1 MRTLKHIGKMAKTK
15 ENVLVVFR
23 TLPGDSGS
31 ALVLPTAGLSDLYHD
46 AVNQL
51 VETIQ
56 AQESFEFGEI
66 LFTRMFPDGRPMLR
80 ALRADGLM
88 HKVPTDS
95 VVMMPT
101 PNDEILLSDLNVLI
115 AEQRNCAVDDLCQF
129 VSGAKANAAANE
141 HADPVNDLGRDVG
154 EPTNARQHQ
163 PAVSPLQANQNSVLS
178 DADIARSYRSQ
189 AEALLKEA
197 AELRKQADDLDPPV
211 VVTAVAE
218 SVESKPVVSVQAKPE
233 VAKTATKVP
242 ATKAPV
248 AKTATKV
255 TATKA
260 PVAKT
265 TTAVK
270 TTTPGNTTSTVVES
284 KETADI

>member
-51 VETIQ
+51 VESIQ

-154 EPTNARQHQ
+154 EPSNARQHQ
-163 PAVSPLQANQNSVLS
+163 PQPAVAPLQANQNSVLS

-197 AELRKQADDLDPPV
+197 AELRKQADDLDPPAV
-211 VVTAVAE
+211 VAE
-218 SVESKPVVSVQAKPE
+218 VVQVVESKPVATVQTKP
-233 VAKTATKVP
+233 V
-242 ATKAPV
+242 V

-260 PVAKT
+260 PVSKT
-265 TTAVK
+265 TTAKSTTAAK
-270 TTTPGNTTSTVVES
+270 TATKPNTVAKSTVAES
-284 KETADI
+284 KETSEA

>member
-1 MRTLKHIGKMAKTK
+1 MRTLKHIGKIAKTK

-80 ALRADGLM
+80 ALRADGLL
-88 HKVPTDS
+88 HKVPTDQ
-95 VVMMPT
+95 VIMMPT
-101 PNDEILLSDLNVLI
+101 LNDEILLSDLNVLI

-141 HADPVNDLGRDVG
+141 NADPVQDLGRDVG
-154 EPTNARQHQ
+154 EPVRAQ
-163 PAVSPLQANQNSVLS
+163 PQVAPLQANSNAVLS
-178 DADIARSYRSQ
+178 DADIAKSYRSQ
-189 AEALLKEA
+189 AESLLKEA
-197 AELRKQADDLDPPV
+197 AELRKQADDLDPP
-211 VVTAVAE
+211 AA
-218 SVESKPVVSVQAKPE
+218 SVQVKPVVE
-233 VAKTATKVP
+233 
-242 ATKAPV
+242 
-248 AKTATKV
+248 KTATKV

-260 PVAKT
+260 PVAKVQAKPT
-265 TTAVK
+265 TKAKTTAK
-270 TTTPGNTTSTVVES
+270 VVES
-284 KETADI
+284 KETSDA

>member
-1 MRTLKHIGKMAKTK
+1 MRTLKHIGKIAKTK

-80 ALRADGLM
+80 ALRADGLL
-88 HKVPTDS
+88 HKVPTDQ
-95 VVMMPT
+95 VIMMPT
-101 PNDEILLSDLNVLI
+101 LNDEILLSDLNVLI

-141 HADPVNDLGRDVG
+141 NADPVQDLGRDVG
-154 EPTNARQHQ
+154 EPVRAQ
-163 PAVSPLQANQNSVLS
+163 PQVAPLQANSNAVLS
-178 DADIARSYRSQ
+178 DADIAKSYRSQ
-189 AEALLKEA
+189 AESLLKEA
-197 AELRKQADDLDPPV
+197 AELRKQADDLDPPAV
-211 VVTAVAE
+211 V
-218 SVESKPVVSVQAKPE
+218 VESKPVAK
-233 VAKTATKVP
+233 VTSKV
-242 ATKAPV
+242 TS
-248 AKTATKV
+248 KV
-255 TATKA
+255 TATKS
-260 PVAKT
+260 PVAKVQAKPAT
-265 TTAVK
+265 KAKTTAK
-270 TTTPGNTTSTVVES
+270 VVES
-284 KETADI
+284 KETSDA

>member
-1 MRTLKHIGKMAKTK
+1 MRTLKHIGKIAKTK

-80 ALRADGLM
+80 ALRADGLL
-88 HKVPTDS
+88 HKVPTDQ
-95 VVMMPT
+95 VIMMPT
-101 PNDEILLSDLNVLI
+101 LNDEILLSDLNVLI

-141 HADPVNDLGRDVG
+141 NADPVQDLGRDIG
-154 EPTNARQHQ
+154 EPVRAQ
-163 PAVSPLQANQNSVLS
+163 PQVAPLQANSNAVLS
-178 DADIARSYRSQ
+178 DADIAKSYRSQ
-189 AEALLKEA
+189 AESLLKEA
-197 AELRKQADDLDPPV
+197 AELRKQADDLDPPAV
-211 VVTAVAE
+211 V
-218 SVESKPVVSVQAKPE
+218 VESKPVASVQAKP
-233 VAKTATKVP
+233 VAKVTS
-242 ATKAPV
+242 
-248 AKTATKV
+248 KV

-260 PVAKT
+260 PVAKVQAKPAT
-265 TTAVK
+265 KAK
-270 TTTPGNTTSTVVES
+270 TTTKVVES
-284 KETADI
+284 KETSDA

>member
-1 MRTLKHIGKMAKTK
+1 MRTLKHIGKIAKTK

-80 ALRADGLM
+80 ALRADGLL

-95 VVMMPT
+95 VMMMPT
-101 PNDEILLSDLNVLI
+101 LNDEILLSDLNVLI

-141 HADPVNDLGRDVG
+141 AAEPVKDVGRDVG
-154 EPTNARQHQ
+154 EPARAQA
-163 PAVSPLQANQNSVLS
+163 AVAPLQANANAVLS
-178 DADIARSYRSQ
+178 DADIAKSYRSQ
-189 AEALLKEA
+189 AESLLKEA
-197 AELRKQADDLDPPV
+197 AELRKQADDLDPPAV
-211 VVTAVAE
+211 VAAVEA
-218 SVESKPVVSVQAKPE
+218 KPAVKAQAKPAAKTATKAPVKT
-233 VAKTATKVP
+233 VAKTATK
-242 ATKAPV
+242 T
-248 AKTATKV
+248 
-255 TATKA
+255 
-260 PVAKT
+260 VAKT
-265 TTAVK
+265 TSK
-270 TTTPGNTTSTVVES
+270 VVES
-284 KETADI
+284 KETSDV

>member
-1 MRTLKHIGKMAKTK
+1 MRTLKHIGKIAKTK

-46 AVNQL
+46 SVNQL

-80 ALRADGLM
+80 ALRADGLL

-95 VVMMPT
+95 VIMMPT
-101 PNDEILLSDLNVLI
+101 LNDEILLSDLNVLI

-141 HADPVNDLGRDVG
+141 NADPVQDLGRDVG
-154 EPTNARQHQ
+154 EPVRAQ
-163 PAVSPLQANQNSVLS
+163 PQVAPLQANSNAVLS
-178 DADIARSYRSQ
+178 DADIAKSYRSQ
-189 AEALLKEA
+189 AESLLKEA
-197 AELRKQADDLDPPV
+197 AELRKQADDLDPPAV
-211 VVTAVAE
+211 V
-218 SVESKPVVSVQAKPE
+218 VESKPVASVQAKPA
-233 VAKTATKVP
+233 AKVTS
-242 ATKAPV
+242 
-248 AKTATKV
+248 KV

-260 PVAKT
+260 PVAKVQAKPAT
-265 TTAVK
+265 KAKTTA
-270 TTTPGNTTSTVVES
+270 TVVES
-284 KETADI
+284 KETSDA

>member
-1 MRTLKHIGKMAKTK
+1 MRTLKHIGKIAKTK

-80 ALRADGLM
+80 ALRADGLL

-95 VVMMPT
+95 VIMMPT
-101 PNDEILLSDLNVLI
+101 LNDEILLSDLNVLI

-141 HADPVNDLGRDVG
+141 NADPVQDLGRDVG
-154 EPTNARQHQ
+154 EPVRAQ
-163 PAVSPLQANQNSVLS
+163 PQVAPLQANSNAVLS
-178 DADIARSYRSQ
+178 DADIAKSYRSQ
-189 AEALLKEA
+189 AESLLKEA
-197 AELRKQADDLDPPV
+197 AELRKQADDLDPPAV
-211 VVTAVAE
+211 V
-218 SVESKPVVSVQAKPE
+218 VESKPVASAQTKPAAK
-233 VAKTATKVP
+233 VTS
-242 ATKAPV
+242 
-248 AKTATKV
+248 KV

-260 PVAKT
+260 PVAKVQAKPAT
-265 TTAVK
+265 KAKTTAK
-270 TTTPGNTTSTVVES
+270 VVES
-284 KETADI
+284 KETSDA

>member
-1 MRTLKHIGKMAKTK
+1 MRTLKHIGKIAKTK

-80 ALRADGLM
+80 ALRADGLL

-95 VVMMPT
+95 VMMMPT
-101 PNDEILLSDLNVLI
+101 LNDEILLSDLNVLI

-141 HADPVNDLGRDVG
+141 AAEPVKDVGRDVG
-154 EPTNARQHQ
+154 EPARAQA
-163 PAVSPLQANQNSVLS
+163 AVAPLQANANAVLS
-178 DADIARSYRSQ
+178 DADIAKSYRSQ
-189 AEALLKEA
+189 AESLLKEA
-197 AELRKQADDLDPPV
+197 AELRKQADDLDPPA
-211 VVTAVAE
+211 AVAA
-218 SVESKPVVSVQAKPE
+218 VEAKPAVKAQAKPA
-233 VAKTATKVP
+233 AK
-242 ATKAPV
+242 
-248 AKTATKV
+248 

-260 PVAKT
+260 PVKTVAKTVAKT
-265 TTAVK
+265 TSK
-270 TTTPGNTTSTVVES
+270 VVES
-284 KETADI
+284 KETSDV

>member
-51 VETIQ
+51 VESIQ

-141 HADPVNDLGRDVG
+141 HADPVNDMGRDVG
-154 EPTNARQHQ
+154 EPSNARQHQ
-163 PAVSPLQANQNSVLS
+163 PAVAPLQANQNSVLS

-197 AELRKQADDLDPPV
+197 AELRKQADDLDPPAV
-211 VVTAVAE
+211 VAE
-218 SVESKPVVSVQAKPE
+218 VVQVVESKPVASVQAKP
-233 VAKTATKVP
+233 V
-242 ATKAPV
+242 V

-265 TTAVK
+265 TTAK
-270 TTTPGNTTSTVVES
+270 PTTSAKTATKPSTVAKSTVAES
-284 KETADI
+284 KETSEA